1 MKLKVNW
8 KELGKQLWDAVKP
21 VLLAAIG
28 GGLVTLA
35 NGCSS
40 LTPSAKTQSMSLY
53 AIGIPGIARPLA
65 VTSLRSCAQSLRS
78 LRGFPP
84 KQSFCGAYLSRS
96 LSRPPTTKATTR
108 TSPGLKGSDPSVYAL
123 LYMLDF
129 GAADVVACAAS

>member
-8 KELGKQLWDAVKP
+8 KELGKQLWNAVKP

-108 TSPGLKGSDPSVYAL
+108 TSLRRSIR
-123 LYMLDF
+123 
-129 GAADVVACAAS
+129 